1 MKSPLICTHRHSD
14 TPLQGNDQ
22 CFPTIE
28 HACFDK
34 NEYSGDGYLA
44 KEGGNVITVRRHQHR
59 PQEILFNGTRP
70 KLKKDQS
77 DISTDYTPSPIV
89 IGYFYHRARLYADKH
104 PAPHPIKHWLYFYRP
119 DIEKGDNMSPDLAR
133 EM

>member
-28 HACFDK
+28 HASFGK
-34 NEYSGDGYLA
+34 NEYSGDGYLT
-44 KEGGNVITVRRHQHR
+44 KEGGNLITVRCHQHR
-59 PQEILFNGTRP
+59 PQEILFNGTHP

-77 DISTDYTPSPIV
+77 DI
-89 IGYFYHRARLYADKH
+89 F
-104 PAPHPIKHWLYFYRP
+104 
-119 DIEKGDNMSPDLAR
+119 N
-133 EM
+133 